1 MRITLHDRVPGS
13 SVGKQAVGQ
22 RCPHRAGLGSDERLE
37 YASPSPQRAGDSVA
51 LPFDLGSHAWIGGS
65 VDLIRFERDALRAN
79 LIMPKVTV
87 LPANVS
93 AEVEAGEL
101 LLEAGEKAGVEM
113 EAGCFNCS
121 CGTCVVEVVSG
132 MENLSEPT
140 PEELDVLDAW
150 NKDPDKYRLTCCVKV
165 DKGDVV
171 IKAGH

>member
-1 MRITLHDRVPGS
+1 MCFGRN
-13 SVGKQAVGQ
+13 
-22 RCPHRAGLGSDERLE
+22 
-37 YASPSPQRAGDSVA
+37 
-51 LPFDLGSHAWIGGS
+51 
-65 VDLIRFERDALRAN
+65 ALRWKLN
-79 LIMPKVTV
+79 MPKVTV

-93 AEVEAGEL
+93 AEVEPGEL

-121 CGTCVVEVVSG
+121 CGTCAVEVVSG

-150 NKDPDKYRLTCCVKV
+150 NKDPDKFRLTCCVKV